1 MNTQQ
6 AYING
11 FVKRAGEYGFTR
23 EEALKLAGMAEDA
36 GLDMKDL
43 GLGGNEF
50 SAKPTPV
57 GIKIN
62 DQTAAPT
69 PAVAPRK
76 GLLSG
81 IFNRTPA
88 TPVASIAK

>member
-6 AYING
+6 AYIKG
-11 FVKRAGEYGFTR
+11 FVKRASEYGFTR

-50 SAKPTPV
+50 SAKPSPT
-57 GIKIN
+57 GIKIT
-62 DQTAAPT
+62 DQNASPAPT
-69 PAVAPRK
+69 PRK

-81 IFNRTPA
+81 IFNRGTA
-88 TPVASIAK
+88 KPVASMVK

>member
-11 FVKRAGEYGFTR
+11 FVKRASEYGFTR
-23 EEALKLAGMAEDA
+23 EEALKLAGVAEDA

-50 SAKPTPV
+50 SAKPTPT

-62 DQTAAPT
+62 DQTAAPAQPQPNKGFLGRLFSR
-69 PAVAPRK
+69 PAP
-76 GLLSG
+76 
-81 IFNRTPA
+81 IP
-88 TPVASIAK
+88 IAHTVK